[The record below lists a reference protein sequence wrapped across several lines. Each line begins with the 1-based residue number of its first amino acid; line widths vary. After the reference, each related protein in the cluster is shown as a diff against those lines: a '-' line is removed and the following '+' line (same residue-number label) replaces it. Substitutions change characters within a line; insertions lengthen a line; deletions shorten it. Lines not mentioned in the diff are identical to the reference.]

1 MPLLN
6 QRWIYQVP
14 AKIREVSENKRSFCR
29 CKPMTLLTSMNFSN
43 ICPPLPY
50 YWSPTIYR
58 SSVFLKTRPGHSPLA
73 LAVGFLRHAPISRNL
88 AIPSLVAIMTFDQ
101 FFYVTNLARYTMS
114 TRSHGRQPL
123 SIKQAPRVHVDQP
136 CHLMHCLRYLRLQH
150 QVSISV
156 RQACENQPVRTY
168 RPRLGHPFWRSYALH
183 CTNSPN
189 RPFSQVALGESSSL
203 AALHQ
208 LAQPAFRYTLL
219 ASICG
224 ELLQI
229 FPTLDPGVSQ
239 PGLMIQY
246 STTRM
251 CYFVQLSR
259 LSNDTV
265 DGLQIKTFGWT
276 GLNPCLHHTRCLG
289 FETYTQ
295 TCADANSVNTCS

>member
-1 MPLLN
+1 
-6 QRWIYQVP
+6 
-14 AKIREVSENKRSFCR
+14 
-29 CKPMTLLTSMNFSN
+29 MTLLTSMNFSN

-101 FFYVTNLARYTMS
+101 FFYVTNLARCTMS

-189 RPFSQVALGESSSL
+189 RPFFPSGAWRIIFTRCFASTSSARVPL
-203 AALHQ
+203 
-208 LAQPAFRYTLL
+208 YT
-219 ASICG
+219 
-224 ELLQI
+224 
-229 FPTLDPGVSQ
+229 
-239 PGLMIQY
+239 PGLHLRR
-246 STTRM
+246 T
-251 CYFVQLSR
+251 
-259 LSNDTV
+259 
-265 DGLQIKTFGWT
+265 
-276 GLNPCLHHTRCLG
+276 P
-289 FETYTQ
+289 
-295 TCADANSVNTCS
+295 ADFSHP